1 MSLIG
6 QNYYLYDTRG
16 GVDWTEAKSARKNR
30 SESKPW
36 FRAPCLLGAFEL
48 LSEEPSLPAMTIRSV
63 GACKRRVRRRLRSGM
78 ARWKARFLR
87 AGALWRNCFK
97 LSRKPI
103 VTCPTSLGRKGAAC
117 SWTHLRHRET
127 ILDRWHVW
135 NSASSSLRKE
145 KSPRRDP
152 RGVKRARHMPRLA
165 RSLKLS
171 KRTTAAPPSL
181 QVTTLRL
188 MV

>member
-1 MSLIG
+1 MLSTPRSPIGVFRQNRHSHASSQYPLGVLVNQPPPFVSDPTTTTCNISSLLLSEFKHVHFKVSLIG
-6 QNYYLYDTRG
+6 QNYYLYDTKG
-16 GVDWTEAKSARKNR
+16 GIDWTEAKSARKNR

-87 AGALWRNCFK
+87 AGALWRN
-97 LSRKPI
+97 SSSSHEKPI

-117 SWTHLRHRET
+117 S
-127 ILDRWHVW
+127 
-135 NSASSSLRKE
+135 
-145 KSPRRDP
+145 
-152 RGVKRARHMPRLA
+152 
-165 RSLKLS
+165 
-171 KRTTAAPPSL
+171 
-181 QVTTLRL
+181 
-188 MV
+188 